1 MRKSPASPFVTLT
14 LGFALAGALGC
25 SGAASS
31 QEATAGVEEGISCM
45 SVSSCGGGGG
55 PHGGLGCG
63 TSGSECCSSTSGDYC
78 LSGLVCDDTDTCVTA
93 PSGPAFTSGVAWIN
107 TNGTCTSGETSPNG
121 CDTNAHDYG
130 YCTLTGSIA
139 IPAALAGMGCTM
151 GMTFGGLTDT
161 WTPTNLFACTN
172 FTATTG
178 FSPLVGYEDAC
189 VGPIDAGYTLI
200 AEANLNQSDGT
211 GGTYYG
217 DWHADAMPAGG
228 PCLPAFP

>member
-1 MRKSPASPFVTLT
+1 MRKSPVLPFVTLT
-14 LGFALAGALGC
+14 LGFALASALGC

-45 SVSSCGGGGG
+45 SVGSCGGGGT
-55 PHGGLGCG
+55 HGSLGCG
-63 TSGSECCSSTSGDYC
+63 YSGSECCSSTSDAPC
-78 LSGLVCDDTDTCVTA
+78 HAGLVCDDTDTCVAA

-107 TNGTCTSGETSPNG
+107 TSGTCASGETSPNG

-139 IPAALAGMGCTM
+139 IPAALAGMGCTI

-161 WTPTNLFACTN
+161 WTPTNLFVCTN

-178 FSPLVGYEDAC
+178 FSTLVGYEDAC
-189 VGPIDAGYTLI
+189 VGPVDAGYTLI
-200 AEANLNQSDGT
+200 AEANLSQSDGE
-211 GGTYYG
+211 GGTYYA
-217 DWHADAMPAGG
+217 DWVADAMPGGG